1 MIFLIFWHLFAYGWG
16 LSIADVSI
24 GTRFGLLTVSLVELA
39 IEIIIVGGFII
50 SYLDTKAEEK
60 RQKRLQE
67 LRNAHV

>member
-1 MIFLIFWHLFAYGWG
+1 MIFLMFWHIFAYGWG

-24 GTRFGLLTVSLVELA
+24 GSRFGLLVISLVELA
-39 IEIIIVGGFII
+39 IEIIIVGSCIV
-50 SYLDTKAEEK
+50 SYCATKAEEK